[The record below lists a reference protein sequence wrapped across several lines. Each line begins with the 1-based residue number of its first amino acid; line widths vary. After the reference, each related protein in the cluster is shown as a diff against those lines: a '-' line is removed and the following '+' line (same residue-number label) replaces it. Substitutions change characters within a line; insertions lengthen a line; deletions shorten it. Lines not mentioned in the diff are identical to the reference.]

1 MSKTYDLENTSKGY
15 EAYMEM
21 VESVDYKGNPDGQGE
36 WTRTINYDA
45 LQKCI
50 DDATRLLLAGATGL
64 ALAEL
69 RTFADETEGDAK

>member
-1 MSKTYDLENTSKGY
+1 MSKTYDMENVSRGY
-15 EAYMEM
+15 DAKYEM
-21 VESVDYKGNPDGQGE
+21 VESVDHKGNPDGQGE

-50 DDATRLLLAGATGL
+50 DDATRLLLAGATGM

-69 RTFADETEGDAK
+69 RTFADETEVGK